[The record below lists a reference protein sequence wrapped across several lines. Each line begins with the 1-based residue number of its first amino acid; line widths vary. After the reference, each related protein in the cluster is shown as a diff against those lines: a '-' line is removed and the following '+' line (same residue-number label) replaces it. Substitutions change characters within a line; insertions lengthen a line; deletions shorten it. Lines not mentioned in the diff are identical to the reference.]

1 MGRRGQP
8 PGGPCPG
15 TPPRDGSGS
24 KPGPG
29 PRGREKVQERG
40 APGGLRRLLPP
51 GGPRP
56 GPPRA
61 IPSPP
66 SPPRGARVPSSQ
78 RERMLGSMPCHHL
91 LRPGTDRPA
100 PLESRPGAGGAPRA
114 TLGRPPGPLAPAG
127 GPRGTGPQARRGM
140 LQFHASLS
148 LSLSGCGLGQWTRV
162 SSCVVHGGASILPPP
177 PRRPED
183 RGQKGR
189 MRGGGPRAAGAL
201 RAGRPGRREP
211 GPAGRRTPPPPLP
224 GSSRLAE
231 PNLQRTQLRSRGPPG
246 PRC

>member
-1 MGRRGQP
+1 MQ
-8 PGGPCPG
+8 
-15 TPPRDGSGS
+15 
-24 KPGPG
+24 
-29 PRGREKVQERG
+29 VRG

-100 PLESRPGAGGAPRA
+100 PPESRPGAGGAPRA
-114 TLGRPPGPLAPAG
+114 TLGRPSGPLAPAG

-148 LSLSGCGLGQWTRV
+148 LSGAADSGSGLGCPRAWCTAVLPSSPLIHAVLKTGARNGGCG
-162 SSCVVHGGASILPPP
+162 
-177 PRRPED
+177 
-183 RGQKGR
+183 
-189 MRGGGPRAAGAL
+189 GGGSTGRRRSCAL

-211 GPAGRRTPPPPLP
+211 GPAGRRTHPPPPSGVSSSCGTQP
-224 GSSRLAE
+224 STNAASFPRSSGSTVLTGGTTIAANNNR
-231 PNLQRTQLRSRGPPG
+231 
-246 PRC
+246 